1 MTLKELLTQVGF
13 DELLPHLKKREP
25 KHLDNMCA
33 FREAYDI
40 LQGMKPDTEFK
51 GEIHVEW
58 SGGVFE
64 CEEKWIRV
72 GPMHD
77 CSWEEDLAKEI
88 VIADD
93 VHLSPAE
100 LAMHCLWEITYWGF
114 SPDEREETWQRK
126 FGPKVLTNKYEVA
139 LDKLEESIW
148 RHQTPIWRH
157 QTPRRLRSKG
167 KDGRRYVKWT
177 NARDFFNNRMNR
189 SKRKREYR
197 QDKRKEYLRKM
208 ATRENLVRTLSAEG
222 SSFRR
227 NEVEFLLHVQYGR
240 QYDYRSVTSN
250 IENRLDYIFE
260 SMTRYQQVDLSRY
273 DGALLFLRI
282 PAGAPLEESALTAFK
297 HGVRARLGYADIRFG
312 SMTRE
317 ADTPEVAA
325 TLLLNKCKVD

>member
-13 DELLPHLKKREP
+13 DELLPYLEKHEP
-25 KHLDNMCA
+25 EHLDNLYA

-40 LQGMKPDTEFK
+40 LRNMKPANNFEGKIF
-51 GEIHVEW
+51 VEW
-58 SGGVFE
+58 HGGE
-64 CEEKWIRV
+64 WEDEEKWIGV
-72 GPMHD
+72 SPMHD
-77 CSWEEDLAKEI
+77 CTWEEDLAKEI
-88 VIADD
+88 VVADD
-93 VHLSPAE
+93 VHISQIE

-126 FGPKVLTNKYEVA
+126 FGPKVLNNKYEIA

-148 RHQTPIWRH
+148 KH
-157 QTPRRLRSKG
+157 QTPRRLRSR
-167 KDGRRYVKWT
+167 GRQGERCVRVEFPIKW
-177 NARDFFNNRMNR
+177 NFDRKNR

-197 QDKRKEYLRKM
+197 QDKREEYLRKM

-273 DGALLFLRI
+273 NSAVIFLQFPLGKPLDELSLTSFKQRI
-282 PAGAPLEESALTAFK
+282 REW
-297 HGVRARLGYADIRFG
+297 LGYTDILFG
-312 SMTRE
+312 SIEVETE
-317 ADTPEVAA
+317 APDVNV
-325 TLLLNKCKVD
+325 TLLLSRRMEK

>member
-1 MTLKELLTQVGF
+1 MY
-13 DELLPHLKKREP
+13 
-25 KHLDNMCA
+25 A

-40 LQGMKPDTEFK
+40 LQSMKPDTEFK

-77 CSWEEDLAKEI
+77 SSWEEDLAKEI

-114 SPDEREETWQRK
+114 SPAERQETWQRK
-126 FGPKVLTNKYEVA
+126 FGSKVLNNKYEVA
-139 LDKLEESIW
+139 LDKLKESIW
-148 RHQTPIWRH
+148 RHQI
-157 QTPRRLRSKG
+157 PRRLRSKG

-177 NARDFFNNRMNR
+177 NTRDFFNNRMNR

-208 ATRENLVRTLSAEG
+208 AARENLVRKLSAEG

-227 NEVEFLLHVQYGR
+227 NEVDFLLNVQYGR
-240 QYDYRSVTSN
+240 QYDYRSVTQNSDS
-250 IENRLDYIFE
+250 RLAYILE
-260 SMTRYQQVDLSRY
+260 SMTQYQQLDLTKY
-273 DGALLFLRI
+273 DCAVIFILYPSHCSLDETE
-282 PAGAPLEESALTAFK
+282 LEIFCKSVMQ
-297 HGVRARLGYADIRFG
+297 HLGYTNMLFG
-312 SMTRE
+312 MQTE
-317 ADTPEVAA
+317 DYEKKEVKV
-325 TLLLNKCKVD
+325 TLLLNKR

>member
-13 DELLPHLKKREP
+13 DELLPYLEKHEP
-25 KHLDNMCA
+25 EHLDNLYD

-40 LQGMKPDTEFK
+40 LRNMKPANNFEGKIF
-51 GEIHVEW
+51 VEW
-58 SGGVFE
+58 HGGE
-64 CEEKWIRV
+64 WEDEEKWIGV
-72 GPMHD
+72 SPMHD
-77 CSWEEDLAKEI
+77 CTWEEDLAKEI
-88 VIADD
+88 VVADD
-93 VHLSPAE
+93 VHLTLAE

-126 FGPKVLTNKYEVA
+126 FGPKILNNKYEVA
-139 LDKLEESIW
+139 LDKLEES
-148 RHQTPIWRH
+148 IWRH

-167 KDGRRYVKWT
+167 KDGRRYVTWT

-197 QDKRKEYLRKM
+197 QDKREEYLRKM

-273 DGALLFLRI
+273 NSAVIFLQFPLGKSLDELSLTSFKQRI
-282 PAGAPLEESALTAFK
+282 REW
-297 HGVRARLGYADIRFG
+297 LGYTDILFG
-312 SMTRE
+312 SIEVETE
-317 ADTPEVAA
+317 APDVNV
-325 TLLLNKCKVD
+325 TLLLSRRMEK

>member
-13 DELLPHLKKREP
+13 DELLPYLEKYEP
-25 KHLDNMCA
+25 EHLDNLYD

-40 LQGMKPDTEFK
+40 LRNMKPANNFEGKIF
-51 GEIHVEW
+51 VEW
-58 SGGVFE
+58 HGGE
-64 CEEKWIRV
+64 WEDEEKWIGV
-72 GPMHD
+72 SPMHD
-77 CSWEEDLAKEI
+77 CTWEEDLAKEI
-88 VIADD
+88 VVADD
-93 VHLSPAE
+93 VHLTLAE

-148 RHQTPIWRH
+148 RHQTP
-157 QTPRRLRSKG
+157 RRLRSR
-167 KDGRRYVKWT
+167 GRQGERCVRVEFPIKW
-177 NARDFFNNRMNR
+177 NFDRKNR

-197 QDKRKEYLRKM
+197 QDKREEYLRKM

-273 DGALLFLRI
+273 NSAVIFLQFPLGKSLDELSLTSFKQRI
-282 PAGAPLEESALTAFK
+282 REW
-297 HGVRARLGYADIRFG
+297 LGYTDILFG
-312 SMTRE
+312 SIEVETE
-317 ADTPEVAA
+317 APDVNV
-325 TLLLNKCKVD
+325 TLLLSRRMEN

>member
-13 DELLPHLKKREP
+13 DELLPYLEKHEP
-25 KHLDNMCA
+25 EHLDNLYD

-40 LQGMKPDTEFK
+40 LRNMKPANNFEGKIF
-51 GEIHVEW
+51 VEW
-58 SGGVFE
+58 HGGE
-64 CEEKWIRV
+64 WEDEEKWIGV
-72 GPMHD
+72 SPMHD
-77 CSWEEDLAKEI
+77 CTWEEDLAKEI
-88 VIADD
+88 VVADD
-93 VHLSPAE
+93 VHLTLAE
-100 LAMHCLWEITYWGF
+100 LAMHCLWKITYWGF

-126 FGPKVLTNKYEVA
+126 FGPKVLNNKYEIA
-139 LDKLEESIW
+139 LDKLEES
-148 RHQTPIWRH
+148 IWRH

-167 KDGRRYVKWT
+167 KDGRRYVTWT

-197 QDKRKEYLRKM
+197 QDKREEYLRKM
-208 ATRENLVRTLSAEG
+208 AARENLVRMLSAEG

-273 DGALLFLRI
+273 NSAVIFLQFPLGKPLDELSLTSFKQRI
-282 PAGAPLEESALTAFK
+282 REW
-297 HGVRARLGYADIRFG
+297 LGYTDILFG
-312 SMTRE
+312 SIEVETE
-317 ADTPEVAA
+317 APDVNV
-325 TLLLNKCKVD
+325 TLLLSRRMEK